1 MIPVIIILY
10 NRPKHTQ
17 KLLQSIT
24 YAKNSSKYKFYIFCD
39 GPRNKED
46 VRKIKKI
53 EIIVNKFRK
62 KFKVKVFLEKKILV
76 L

>member
-24 YAKNSSKYKFYIFCD
+24 YAKNSSKYMFYIFCD
-39 GPRNKED
+39 GPRT
-46 VRKIKKI
+46 KKM
-53 EIIVNKFRK
+53 
-62 KFKVKVFLEKKILV
+62 LEKLKKLK